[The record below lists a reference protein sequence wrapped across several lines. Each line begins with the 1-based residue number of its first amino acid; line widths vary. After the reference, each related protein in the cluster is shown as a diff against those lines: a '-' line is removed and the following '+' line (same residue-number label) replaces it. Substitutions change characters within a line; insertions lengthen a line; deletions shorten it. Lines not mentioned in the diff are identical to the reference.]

1 MGRFFEI
8 LKKIPDIYKRYVK
21 AVFFE
26 AASLSFYTIFTII
39 PMFMIVFSLFT
50 SSPFFHKYYLNF
62 QNFIYNTL
70 LPGKTDVITNYIDL
84 LVTNSSKLGLIGFF
98 YGFGAAILFFIN
110 FEYLMN
116 RIFHVEKQRD
126 LWSSISTFWTL
137 VGLVP
142 LALIFSMYISFKLKN
157 YFNITMFL
165 PFLIVWFI
173 FILIYAITPNRRV
186 NRKAVIVTSFF
197 SSVIWYIMRSIFIS
211 YIVQNKIYYTIYGS
225 LSIILLLFI
234 WIYISWIIIVG
245 GAYVCV
251 FLENNIGKIRVF
263 KK

>member
-1 MGRFFEI
+1 MGRFFKI
-8 LKKIPDIYKRYVK
+8 LKKIPEIYKTYVK

-50 SSPFFHKYYLNF
+50 SSPFFQKYYLNF

-70 LPGKTDVITNYIDL
+70 LPGKTEVITDYIEL
-84 LVTNSSKLGLIGFF
+84 LLKNSSKLGLIGFF

-116 RIFHVEKQRD
+116 RIFNVEKSRD

-142 LALIFSMYISFKLKN
+142 LALIFSMYISLKLKS

-173 FILIYAITPNRRV
+173 FILIYAITPNRKV
-186 NRKAVIVTSFF
+186 NRKAVLVTSFV
-197 SSVIWYIMRSIFIS
+197 SSVIWYVMRGVFIS
-211 YIVQNKIYYTIYGS
+211 YIVQNKVYHTIYGS
-225 LSIILLLFI
+225 LSVILLLFI
-234 WIYISWIIIVG
+234 WIYISWIIVVG
-245 GAYVCV
+245 GAYICV
-251 FLENNIGKIRVF
+251 FLEKNIKKLKIFGK
-263 KK
+263 